1 VSTPTQRDVSAKFM
15 GALPLPRASWRARLG
30 WWLLLNLL
38 RLPGA
43 APLLQWYRS
52 RA

>member
-1 VSTPTQRDVSAKFM
+1 MA
-15 GALPLPRASWRARLG
+15 ALPLPRASWRARAG

-43 APLLQWYRS
+43 ARLLLWYRS

>member
-1 VSTPTQRDVSAKFM
+1 MPTQRDVSDRFL
-15 GALPLPRASWRARLG
+15 GALPLPRASWRARTG

-43 APLLQWYRS
+43 ARLLQWYRS